1 MSSFLF
7 FNFFKFKRNFLLR
20 RNKILKRSLR
30 KANQNQKFFYQK
42 PGFTI
47 TEVLVT
53 VGIIGLLVAAGYQ
66 GYLYHYDVTGKL
78 SALQQ
83 LGTQAIHRMQTCVE
97 QGVLN
102 TGKETFEAVAG
113 TTWQGCDTKKNL
125 SLQSCLDCKE
135 PQINTS
141 KLALCMEITQGRFT
155 QCVAYRIGSIHRPYK
170 ATVNDDQGAF
180 KVCGK
185 RPDTKTA
192 WTAAGA
198 NSVWPYRPC
207 DSHKDCCDANT
218 DSACAAKG
226 RECRTFTG
234 KCDLTTGNGG
244 CG

>member
-1 MSSFLF
+1 MNKNHNLF
-7 FNFFKFKRNFLLR
+7 FR
-20 RNKILKRSLR
+20 
-30 KANQNQKFFYQK
+30 K

-53 VGIIGLLVAAGYQ
+53 VGIIGLLAAVGYQ
-66 GYLYHYDVTGKL
+66 GYLYHYDVTGRL

-83 LGTQAIHRMQTCVE
+83 LGTQAIHRMQICVE

-113 TTWQGCDTKKNL
+113 TTWQGCDTKEKL
-125 SLQSCLDCKE
+125 SLHNCEACAE
-135 PQINTS
+135 PQLNTP
-141 KLALCMEITQGRFT
+141 KVALCMEITQGRFT
-155 QCVAYRIGSIHRPYK
+155 QCVAYRINSGISIARPYK
-170 ATVNDDQGAF
+170 VTVNNDQGNF

-185 RPDTKTA
+185 RPSTSTA
-192 WTAAGA
+192 WTAAA
-198 NSVWPYRPC
+198 VNSVWPYRPC

-226 RECRTFTG
+226 LECRTFTG
-234 KCDLTTGNGG
+234 KCDLTAGNGG

>member
-1 MSSFLF
+1 MNKNHNLF
-7 FNFFKFKRNFLLR
+7 FR
-20 RNKILKRSLR
+20 
-30 KANQNQKFFYQK
+30 K

-53 VGIIGLLVAAGYQ
+53 VGIIGLLAAVGYQ
-66 GYLYHYDVTGKL
+66 GYLYHYDVTGRL

-102 TGKETFEAVAG
+102 TGKETFESIPAKKWG
-113 TTWQGCDTKKNL
+113 GCTSKTLL
-125 SLQSCLDCKE
+125 SLDSCEDCDQ
-135 PQINTS
+135 PQLNTS
-141 KLALCMEITQGRFT
+141 KLALCIEITQGRFR

-170 ATVNDDQGAF
+170 ATVNDDQGNF

-185 RPDTKTA
+185 RPDTSTP
-192 WTAAGA
+192 WTGAGV
-198 NSVWPYRPC
+198 NSMWPYKPC
-207 DSHKDCCDANT
+207 DSHSDCCDAGTN
-218 DSACAAKG
+218 SACAAAG